1 MILLNNVLE
10 KELMSAF
17 KNFEE
22 MLTTK
27 IGWFLKLILVSLTS
41 SQDINKK
48 ILIKILV
55 QEIDLVMP

>member
-17 KNFEE
+17 KKFEE
-22 MLTTK
+22 MLTTE

-48 ILIKILV
+48 ILLKILV